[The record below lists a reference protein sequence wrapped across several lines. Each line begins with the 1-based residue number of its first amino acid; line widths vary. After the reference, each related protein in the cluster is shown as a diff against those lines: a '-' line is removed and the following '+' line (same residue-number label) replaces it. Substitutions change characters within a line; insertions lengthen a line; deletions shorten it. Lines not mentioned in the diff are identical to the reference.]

1 MVLRNAYVGG
11 KTIKKSKG
19 VIPITGY
26 LSWGIGVVIEKDKYL
41 HRGFWV
47 NTNFHFSWTDT

>member
-26 LSWGIGVVIEKDKYL
+26 LSWGIGVVIEKSQVEA
-41 HRGFWV
+41 FWDAD
-47 NTNFHFSWTDT
+47 NILFTY